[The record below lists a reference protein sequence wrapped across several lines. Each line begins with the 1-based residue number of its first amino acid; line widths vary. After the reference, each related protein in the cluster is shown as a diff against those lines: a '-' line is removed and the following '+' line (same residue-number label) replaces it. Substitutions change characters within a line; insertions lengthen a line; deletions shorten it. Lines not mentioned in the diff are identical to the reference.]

1 MIYDMYDK
9 NLNEESINKNLDDVD
24 IEIILSTKFDSC
36 IEDIN
41 TNYYQIDNISNIIE
55 DNIIFYINN
64 DELIKYKELKY
75 LPLPNQPN
83 QLEYNKKYLKY
94 KKKYL
99 KYKKIKY

>member
-1 MIYDMYDK
+1 MILNMYEKD
-9 NLNEESINKNLDDVD
+9 LDEESINENLDDLD

-75 LPLPNQPN
+75 LPLPNQ
-83 QLEYNKKYLKY
+83 LEYNKKYFKY
-94 KKKYL
+94 KKMKY
-99 KYKKIKY
+99 